1 LTRRAAHTTLNLFAL
16 VAEWQTR
23 MVEGHVPKG
32 VKVRLLS
39 SALGDSS
46 LTSPFVLRYTVSYCL
61 PTISPPQERPMSSNL
76 NTRLSQAYG
85 LIEADDLSEAVA
97 LLKPVLAENPNNADA
112 WWLYAHAVDDADD
125 ARAALSTVLSLDPNY
140 PEAQRLLDLLDEAS
154 RGAGNPLNDM
164 SLQPIRTIPD
174 LPPAMPEDDE
184 MPGFEREFAYGSG
197 AKPQAEAGLPWLRII
212 GLGAAF
218 VVALG
223 AAFLFSQSAF
233 APAEPTA
240 SVQFIAEEDI
250 AATATSIIE
259 TATAQAV
266 AQSTLSSIS
275 DEDLFATATAIVE
288 GQGTVATVDS
298 APINA
303 TATALVADQGGGA
316 LGTLAVAAAATPTI
330 EALPVDPS
338 IVQPVADA
346 LVSTFGEGSTA
357 ALDGGTLDL
366 GLCSEAQNV
375 DLRDTL
381 RRAVELLS
389 RQGDVLNAGLGEI
402 RFRLLDCATGSAWRT
417 LTGNVGDVQAFAA
430 GEFDAAAF
438 EARLAAE

>member
-1 LTRRAAHTTLNLFAL
+1 
-16 VAEWQTR
+16 
-23 MVEGHVPKG
+23 
-32 VKVRLLS
+32 
-39 SALGDSS
+39 
-46 LTSPFVLRYTVSYCL
+46 
-61 PTISPPQERPMSSNL
+61 MSSNL

-85 LIEADDLSEAVA
+85 LIEADDLGEAVA
-97 LLKPVLAENPNNADA
+97 LLKPILAENPNNADA

-140 PEAQRLLDLLDEAS
+140 PEAQRLLELLDEAS

-197 AKPQAEAGLPWLRII
+197 AQKPDTGLPWLRIG
-212 GLGAAF
+212 GLALLF

-223 AAFLFSQSAF
+223 AALLFSQNAF

-240 SVQFIAEEDI
+240 ATALFIADEDI

-259 TATAQAV
+259 TATAQAIE
-266 AQSTLSSIS
+266 QSTLRSIS
-275 DEDLFATATAIVE
+275 DEDLFATATA
-288 GQGTVATVDS
+288 
-298 APINA
+298 
-303 TATALVADQGGGA
+303 LVADQGGGGA
-316 LGTLAVAAAATPTI
+316 LGTLAVAAAASPTP
-330 EALPVDPS
+330 EAMPVDPA

-357 ALDGGTLDL
+357 ALEGQTLDL
-366 GLCSEAQNV
+366 GLCSQPQNV

-389 RQGDVLNAGLGEI
+389 GQGEVLSAGLGEI

-417 LTGNVGDVQAFAA
+417 LTGEIGDVQAFAA
-430 GEFDAAAF
+430 GNFDAAAF